1 MIWFF
6 NKYFIKKDSKL
17 VLSIACRFTLKKR
30 EKRAFNVCVSLF
42 IFFSSLLYFNLF
54 FFYIKLLNCHSV
66 RLIPYNQVSDLL
78 FSLLPPKSRRK
89 EIASVD
95 GHQRRCGFE
104 WLDCLGL
111 GQTMYP
117 VFQKRIG
124 DVNQVRSNVGRMWKR
139 MTRALKRER
148 ETIKTNICDRL
159 GWVTHTRIKNNQDM
173 I

>member
-1 MIWFF
+1 MIRFF
-6 NKYFIKKDSKL
+6 NKYFIKKESKL
-17 VLSIACRFTLKKR
+17 VLSITCRFTLKKR

-42 IFFSSLLYFNLF
+42 IFFQVYCISIYF
-54 FFYIKLLNCHSV
+54 FFIKLLNCHSV

-78 FSLLPPKSRRK
+78 FSLLSPKSRRK

-148 ETIKTNICDRL
+148 EKQSRRIFVIVWDEL
-159 GWVTHTRIKNNQDM
+159 HTHE
-173 I
+173 